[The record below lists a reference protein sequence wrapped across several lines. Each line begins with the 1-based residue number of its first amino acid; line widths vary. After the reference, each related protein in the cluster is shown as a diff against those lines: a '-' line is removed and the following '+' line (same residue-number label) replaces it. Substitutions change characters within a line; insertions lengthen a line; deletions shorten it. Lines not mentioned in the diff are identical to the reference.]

1 MVHDDGCDA
10 IIHSSLVN
18 NLSPAIEG
26 CFWSLSIRSSS
37 VSSFPILGFP
47 F

>member
-10 IIHSSLVN
+10 IVHSSLGN
-18 NLSPAIEG
+18 NLPPAIEG
-26 CFWSLSIRSSS
+26 CFWSLSIRSSYA
-37 VSSFPILGFP
+37 SSFPILGFP